1 MTPVGRMR
9 DRPTG
14 GDKTAEQIQA
24 AGTIRRPCRCF
35 VRTICR
41 TVSSIETMLAR

>member
-14 GDKTAEQIQA
+14 GDKTAERIQA
-24 AGTIRRPCRCF
+24 AGTIRRPCRF
-35 VRTICR
+35 FMRVRC
-41 TVSSIETMLAR
+41 